1 MTQLARLQRIQNMA
15 ARLIA
20 LKPKSESITPVLC
33 YLHWPPVKL
42 GIVFKLCTYIHVCIR
57 DFTILLQ
64 STSPMSSACTNQ
76 EDLYDLEMLEPC
88 SPLVKQTKT

>member
-20 LKPKSESITPVLC
+20 LKPKRESITPVLC
-33 YLHWPPVKL
+33 DLHWLPVKL
-42 GIVFKLCTYIHVCIR
+42 RIVFKLCTYICIR
-57 DFTILLQ
+57 DSTILLQ

-76 EDLYDLEMLEPC
+76 EDLNDLEMLEPC